1 MCGDSGRATRALV
14 SAIGAPVLLEPCGR
28 GWFLKKTPVPP
39 IRSSYSACRKLVQ
52 ELRIESGTGTIY
64 LPVPPLLAK
73 FVAQGAAM
81 YHNLR
86 KRHRVTAIARQT
98 NPQAQHASPATKHG
112 PRKH

>member
-52 ELRIESGTGTIY
+52 ELRIESGTGIIY
-64 LPVPPLLAK
+64 LPAPPLLAK
-73 FVAQGAAM
+73 FVSQGAAM
-81 YHNLR
+81 YRNLGSGTGSPQLR
-86 KRHRVTAIARQT
+86 GTP
-98 NPQAQHASPATKHG
+98 NPQARHG
-112 PRKH
+112 LRAKKPGRQ